1 VTADHGVEPYMHSP
15 NRKIGVPVV
24 LLAGICWSTG
34 GLIYRWIEAASAW
47 QVLFFRS
54 ISLFVMLLLWLL
66 IRYRYN
72 LIEALIR
79 AGVPAL
85 VGGACLSIA
94 FTGFILA
101 LEHTSVANAMFVL
114 AASPFFTAALAR
126 VLLREAI
133 FWYTWLAM
141 ALAAVGLGIMTS
153 GEMNAG
159 GGLGN
164 LFALLTAL
172 GFSGMAISLRSRPE
186 TDMLPTILYA
196 SLFASV
202 FAAVAIVASHEG
214 FDLLPIDLSYS
225 ISLGIFQ
232 VGLGFL
238 LFTLGARHLPAVE
251 LNLLSLTEIIVG
263 PILVWVV
270 IGETPIN
277 STLIGGAVII
287 SAIVVIAILGAAQS
301 KHPVKVETPFS

>member
-1 VTADHGVEPYMHSP
+1 MPSP

-24 LLAGICWSTG
+24 LLAGICWSTS

-54 ISLFVMLLLWLL
+54 ISLFVMLLLWLV
-66 IRYRYN
+66 IRYRHN
-72 LIEALIR
+72 LIEALVR
-79 AGVPAL
+79 AGLPAL
-85 VGGACLSIA
+85 VGGVCLSIA

-114 AASPFFTAALAR
+114 AASPFFTAVLGR
-126 VLLREAI
+126 VLLREVI

-141 ALAAVGLGIMTS
+141 ALAAVGLGIMTT
-153 GEMNAG
+153 GEINAG

-164 LFALLTAL
+164 FFALLSAL
-172 GFSGMAISLRSRPE
+172 GFSGMAVSLRSRAD

-196 SLFASV
+196 SVFASLV
-202 FAAVAIVASHEG
+202 AAVAIVASHDG
-214 FDLLPIDLSYS
+214 FNLLPLDLTYS

-232 VGLGFL
+232 IGLGFL

-251 LNLLSLTEIIVG
+251 LSLLSLTEIIVG
-263 PILVWVV
+263 PILVWIG
-270 IGETPIN
+270 IGEIPTN
-277 STLIGGAVII
+277 ATLVGGAIII
-287 SAIVVIAILGAAQS
+287 SSIVVIAILGATQS
-301 KHPVKVETPFS
+301 KYLAKIQKPF

>member
-1 VTADHGVEPYMHSP
+1 MHSP

-24 LLAGICWSTG
+24 LLAGVCWSTA

-66 IRYRYN
+66 IRYRHN

-79 AGVPAL
+79 AGLPAL
-85 VGGACLSIA
+85 VGGVCLSIA

-126 VLLREAI
+126 ALLREAI

-164 LFALLTAL
+164 FFALLSAL
-172 GFSGMAISLRSRPE
+172 GFSGMAISLRSRP
-186 TDMLPTILYA
+186 TPICCQQFFMPA
-196 SLFASV
+196 SLHRS
-202 FAAVAIVASHEG
+202 SPQ
-214 FDLLPIDLSYS
+214 LL
-225 ISLGIFQ
+225 
-232 VGLGFL
+232 
-238 LFTLGARHLPAVE
+238 
-251 LNLLSLTEIIVG
+251 
-263 PILVWVV
+263 
-270 IGETPIN
+270 
-277 STLIGGAVII
+277 
-287 SAIVVIAILGAAQS
+287 
-301 KHPVKVETPFS
+301 